1 MLRNLN
7 QSSGGQRVCGT
18 PKSGVLGSLIPST
31 GDNGAGYTYN
41 DLSLPA
47 DNTKEICGRITS
59 WPSAGT
65 LTAYEDTSFEF
76 SGAPDGAYSFQYQLY
91 VDGVAVGSPST
102 VSLAVGTASAQF
114 SVTTDSP
121 VFSGSAS
128 TSSSAIFNILIDDA
142 IFAGG
147 AVVSGAPNEASF
159 SVTTDDAV
167 FFGSVA
173 TAVLAAISATTADA
187 VFSGGATVVGSPASA
202 TFAVTTDSATF
213 FGSASTGGT
222 FTGSLSDADI
232 TRIVQAVL
240 LQLNNESIAAAVVAT
255 LGGSGPVSSD
265 APSVVE
271 ITSGLLAAL
280 QATTIPVDMK
290 KTNGITIIGTGSR
303 LSPWR
308 PA

>member
-47 DNTKEICGRITS
+47 DNAKDICGRITS

-76 SGAPDGAYSFQYQLY
+76 SGAPDGAYAFQYQLY

-102 VSLAVGTASAQF
+102 VSLSVGTASAQF

-147 AVVSGAPNEASF
+147 AIVSGAPNEASF
-159 SVTTDDAV
+159 AVTTDDAV
-167 FFGSVA
+167 F
-173 TAVLAAISATTADA
+173 
-187 VFSGGATVVGSPASA
+187 SGGASVAGSPASA

-213 FGSASTGGT
+213 SGSASAGA
-222 FTGSLSDADI
+222 FTGSISDEDI
-232 TRIVQAVL
+232 TRIV
-240 LQLNNESIAAAVVAT
+240 AAV
-255 LGGSGPVSSD
+255 
-265 APSVVE
+265 
-271 ITSGLLAAL
+271 LAAL
-280 QATTIPVDMK
+280 NATTIPVDVQKM
-290 KTNGITIIGTGSR
+290 NGVVLTGSGVEGDE
-303 LSPWR
+303 WG
-308 PA
+308 AE

>member
-41 DLSLPA
+41 DLSLPT
-47 DNTKEICGRITS
+47 DNAKEICGRITS

-76 SGAPDGAYSFQYQLY
+76 SGAPDGAYAFQYQLY

-102 VSLAVGTASAQF
+102 VSLSVGTASAQF
-114 SVTTDSP
+114 SVTTNSP

-147 AVVSGAPNEASF
+147 AVVSGSPNEAIFAVTTDYSVFYGGAYVLFPATASFNVLTDSAIASFSAAVAAIASF
-159 SVTTDDAV
+159 SVTTDGAV
-167 FFGSVA
+167 FV
-173 TAVLAAISATTADA
+173 
-187 VFSGGATVVGSPASA
+187 GA
-202 TFAVTTDSATF
+202 
-213 FGSASTGGT
+213 ASTGEIN
-222 FTGSLSDADI
+222 FISDNPD
-232 TRIVQAVL
+232 
-240 LQLNNESIAAAVVAT
+240 NF
-255 LGGSGPVSSD
+255 
-265 APSVVE
+265 E
-271 ITSGLLAAL
+271 ITKRVIASKVGMTKAF
-280 QATTIPVDMK
+280 MRR
-290 KTNGITIIGTGSR
+290 G
-303 LSPWR
+303 W
-308 PA
+308 

>member
-76 SGAPDGAYSFQYQLY
+76 SGAPDGAYAFQYQLY

-102 VSLAVGTASAQF
+102 VSLSVGTASAQF

-147 AVVSGAPNEASF
+147 AIVSGAPNEASF
-159 SVTTDDAV
+159 AVTTDDVV
-167 FFGSVA
+167 FSGGAYVLTPA
-173 TAVLAAISATTADA
+173 TASFNVTTDSAVASFSAAVSAIVSFAATTADA
-187 VFSGGATVVGSPASA
+187 VFYGQARSA
-202 TFAVTTDSATF
+202 NAEYFIRAPS
-213 FGSASTGGT
+213 
-222 FTGSLSDADI
+222 
-232 TRIVQAVL
+232 
-240 LQLNNESIAAAVVAT
+240 
-255 LGGSGPVSSD
+255 GSGPTVIHPGSIRPRQS
-265 APSVVE
+265 
-271 ITSGLLAAL
+271 
-280 QATTIPVDMK
+280 AT
-290 KTNGITIIGTGSR
+290 SR
-303 LSPWR
+303 LRAVFLR
-308 PA
+308 PRIGKQWPTK